1 MLQETE
7 EESESSLDDNCNH
20 SVSSTECTLDSQSQ
34 TGFQEYEDDLKNQSA
49 LSVNHYL
56 SLPHGNVNAPEF
68 VPADLS
74 LSSLS
79 TSIRGSDS
87 ATVQSTNGVCSSI
100 SANTVVDNNKQS
112 TENFSKKSVGLNVHC
127 KPFDSRDK
135 KHNSESVSC
144 SNNSDSGISS
154 PSSEDISKVDFHG
167 EQSRGQNEENKKK
180 PRSKK
185 SNKAKNKSEET
196 KPADCSQPVR
206 ICNKNTK
213 PVPRKDLKKN
223 QSRREEN
230 ESKNEYPP
238 CILKK
243 EVNNGGKK
251 TKIEPFV
258 PPKNKSDK
266 KKETRKKETRRG
278 EQCEQRKK
286 RTTCNQ
292 TEEKSQNEV
301 GYSPL
306 IEPTSLISDCNSDV
320 VEEPN
325 NNNIVIDSK
334 LEEFVVCHGCLDES
348 INDRYQTK
356 NVDQVNANV
365 NTLPSSQ
372 SEAATTPDK
381 ISQIDQVML
390 NEYVHIEKKPMLAK
404 LVDLAELAEDTN
416 NSVVEEISSISEY
429 SSCRETQP
437 VDVLTRQE
445 KPTLESIQ
453 PLAEEVV
460 NDIIECAERRILSSM
475 SCDKLQ
481 LPITQAVTKWLNEH
495 GGLPAAVAVS
505 EDSLYNSEND
515 FDLFDEGA
523 KNVKAN
529 TKSKKLKQN
538 CVIC

>member
-1 MLQETE
+1 M
-7 EESESSLDDNCNH
+7 DDNCNH

-49 LSVNHYL
+49 LAVSHYS

-87 ATVQSTNGVCSSI
+87 VTVQSTNGICSSI
-100 SANTVVDNNKQS
+100 TANTVVDNDKHS
-112 TENFSKKSVGLNVHC
+112 TENFSKNSVGLNVHC
-127 KPFDSRDK
+127 KPFDSRDN
-135 KHNSESVSC
+135 KHDSESVSC
-144 SNNSDSGISS
+144 STNSDSGISS

-196 KPADCSQPVR
+196 KPADCSQAVR
-206 ICNKNTK
+206 ISNKNIK
-213 PVPRKDLKKN
+213 PVPRKDSKKN
-223 QSRREEN
+223 QSCQEEN
-230 ESKNEYPP
+230 ESKTEYPS

-243 EVNNGGKK
+243 EVHNGGKK

-278 EQCEQRKK
+278 EQCEQPKK
-286 RTTCNQ
+286 RTTCNRF
-292 TEEKSQNEV
+292 EGKSQNKV
-301 GYSPL
+301 KYSPL
-306 IEPTSLISDCNSDV
+306 IETTSVISDCNSDV
-320 VEEPN
+320 IEEPN

-334 LEEFVVCHGCLDES
+334 LEEFVVCNGCPDGS

-356 NVDQVNANV
+356 NDDQANVNV
-365 NTLPSSQ
+365 NTLSSSQ
-372 SEAATTPDK
+372 SEATTTRDK
-381 ISQIDQVML
+381 ISEIDQAML
-390 NEYVHIEKKPMLAK
+390 NEYLQIEKKPMLAK
-404 LVDLAELAEDTN
+404 LVDLAELAEDTSS
-416 NSVVEEISSISEY
+416 SVVEEISSISEY
-429 SSCRETQP
+429 SSCREKQP
-437 VDVLTRQE
+437 ADVLTRQE
-445 KPTLESIQ
+445 KRTLESIQ
-453 PLAEEVV
+453 PLAKEVV

-495 GGLPAAVAVS
+495 GGLPAAVTIS
-505 EDSLYNSEND
+505 EDSLHNSEND

-523 KNVKAN
+523 KTIKAN